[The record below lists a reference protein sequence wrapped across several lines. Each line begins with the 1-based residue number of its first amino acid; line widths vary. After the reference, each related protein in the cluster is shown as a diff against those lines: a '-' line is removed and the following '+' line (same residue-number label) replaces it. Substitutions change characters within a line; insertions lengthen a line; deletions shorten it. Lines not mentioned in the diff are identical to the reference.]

1 MWFLGKV
8 PLVLHL
14 LVLSPLLLS
23 DGVSNNSSVNWIP
36 PRSTIQR
43 AISLPASPPIVAN
56 TSSSQ
61 FANYTQPQFRLLLIT
76 FINLLPSP
84 TIKPPGF
91 PQLLPANFVCLA
103 VEFIANPM
111 DKSPPT
117 NRLTVSSLLSPPEME
132 RSNSFGTAMPLVALQ
147 YPKVDLNTNMQYQ
160 LPQLPMFKMP
170 AYASPPISPFNTQSQ
185 KENMDNASEQGTLD
199 PPLFRRES
207 TTGALASDVPLFS
220 SQSSSQEIITQHMQ
234 SESYQKLPVKPTED
248 EYKVAVEFHA
258 KVFKNVF
265 QSTKVYNSWRARER
279 LFEERYRAPAAGV
292 QKRPSPK
299 KLAPAPA
306 PRSRQPKMA
315 LPKASPRPAREP
327 KLKRTPKA
335 QILSSF
341 EEHIGSVSPKAARP
355 ATTRDDL
362 DYNAI
367 PDYSPPLES
376 LAGNEKKLKAEWK
389 GNKLDLSND
398 ADRHLLHEAELE
410 LASTLRLS
418 CATYLCSKRR
428 VFQARINAL
437 RIGKEFR
444 RTDAQQA
451 CKIDV
456 NKASK
461 LWQAYDKVGW
471 FDADYFR
478 QYV

>member
-1 MWFLGKV
+1 M
-8 PLVLHL
+8 
-14 LVLSPLLLS
+14 
-23 DGVSNNSSVNWIP
+23 
-36 PRSTIQR
+36 
-43 AISLPASPPIVAN
+43 
-56 TSSSQ
+56 
-61 FANYTQPQFRLLLIT
+61 
-76 FINLLPSP
+76 
-84 TIKPPGF
+84 
-91 PQLLPANFVCLA
+91 
-103 VEFIANPM
+103 ANPAH
-111 DKSPPT
+111 KSPSS

-132 RSNSFGTAMPLVALQ
+132 RSNSFGTSLPSVALQ
-147 YPKVDLNTNMQYQ
+147 YPTVSPNVSKHFYGQSS
-160 LPQLPMFKMP
+160 FKMP
-170 AYASPPISPFNTQSQ
+170 AYASPPISPFDTQSQ
-185 KENMDNASEQGTLD
+185 KENMDNGSEQGTLD

-207 TTGALASDVPLFS
+207 NTGALAPDVPLFS
-220 SQSSSQEIITQHMQ
+220 SQPSSQEVIAQHMQ
-234 SESYQKLPVKPTED
+234 SAEYAQLASKPTEE
-248 EYKVAVEFHA
+248 EYQLVAKFRSTVFEQFTRNPKAWREQERRIADRYSSGFHTSS
-258 KVFKNVF
+258 V
-265 QSTKVYNSWRARER
+265 Q
-279 LFEERYRAPAAGV
+279 AGRV

-306 PRSRQPKMA
+306 PRSRQPKIA
-315 LPKASPRPAREP
+315 LPKATPRPARESKP
-327 KLKRTPKA
+327 KRTPKA
-335 QILSSF
+335 QILGSF
-341 EEHIGSVSPKAARP
+341 DEHIGSVSPKTARP

-376 LAGNEKKLKAEWK
+376 LRGNEKKLKAEWK
-389 GNKLDLSND
+389 GNKLDLSDD

-471 FDADYFR
+471 FDALYFR

>member
-1 MWFLGKV
+1 M
-8 PLVLHL
+8 
-14 LVLSPLLLS
+14 
-23 DGVSNNSSVNWIP
+23 
-36 PRSTIQR
+36 
-43 AISLPASPPIVAN
+43 
-56 TSSSQ
+56 
-61 FANYTQPQFRLLLIT
+61 
-76 FINLLPSP
+76 
-84 TIKPPGF
+84 
-91 PQLLPANFVCLA
+91 
-103 VEFIANPM
+103 ANPM
-111 DKSPPT
+111 NSSTPT

-132 RSNSFGTAMPLVALQ
+132 RSNSFGSAKPSVALQ
-147 YPKVDLNTNMQYQ
+147 YHKVDPAASTQYH

-170 AYASPPISPFNTQSQ
+170 AYASPPISPFDTQSQ

-199 PPLFRRES
+199 PPLFRRDS
-207 TTGALASDVPLFS
+207 TTEALAPDVPLFS
-220 SQSSSQEIITQHMQ
+220 SQSSTQPSSQEAAITQHMQ
-234 SESYQKLPVKPTED
+234 STDYAQLKSKPAEEDYKLVAQFQATVFTQALKSPASYNQ
-248 EYKVAVEFHA
+248 
-258 KVFKNVF
+258 
-265 QSTKVYNSWRARER
+265 WRAQER
-279 LFEERYRAPAAGV
+279 KYEDVYSRPAVRDGGV

-315 LPKASPRPAREP
+315 LPKAVARPAREP
-327 KLKRTPKA
+327 KPKRTPKA
-335 QILSSF
+335 RVLDSF
-341 EEHIGSVSPKAARP
+341 EEHIGSISPKAARP

-367 PDYSPPLES
+367 TDYSPPLS
-376 LAGNEKKLKAEWK
+376 TLIGNEKKLKAEWK
-389 GNKLDLSND
+389 GNKLDLSID
-398 ADRHLLHEAELE
+398 PDRHLLHEAELE

-478 QYV
+478 EYV

>member
-1 MWFLGKV
+1 
-8 PLVLHL
+8 
-14 LVLSPLLLS
+14 
-23 DGVSNNSSVNWIP
+23 
-36 PRSTIQR
+36 
-43 AISLPASPPIVAN
+43 
-56 TSSSQ
+56 
-61 FANYTQPQFRLLLIT
+61 
-76 FINLLPSP
+76 
-84 TIKPPGF
+84 
-91 PQLLPANFVCLA
+91 
-103 VEFIANPM
+103 M

-117 NRLTVSSLLSPPEME
+117 SRLTVSSLLSPPEME

-147 YPKVDLNTNMQYQ
+147 YPKVDPNTSTQYH
-160 LPQLPMFKMP
+160 LPQLPMFTMP
-170 AYASPPISPFNTQSQ
+170 AYASPPISPFDTQSQ

-220 SQSSSQEIITQHMQ
+220 SQPSSQEIITQHMK
-234 SESYQKLPVKPTED
+234 SDNYAKLPTKPTED
-248 EYKVAVEFHA
+248 EYKVAAEFQA
-258 KVFKNVF
+258 TVFNQAFKDRKSFND
-265 QSTKVYNSWRARER
+265 WRARER
-279 LFEERYRAPAAGV
+279 SFEERYRAFGAGI

-306 PRSRQPKMA
+306 PKSRQPKVA
-315 LPKASPRPAREP
+315 LPKVSPRPAREP
-327 KLKRTPKA
+327 KPKRTPKA
-335 QILSSF
+335 QILNSF
-341 EEHIGSVSPKAARP
+341 EEHIGSVSPKAARA

-437 RIGKEFR
+437 KIGKEFR

-478 QYV
+478 QYI

>member
-1 MWFLGKV
+1 M
-8 PLVLHL
+8 
-14 LVLSPLLLS
+14 
-23 DGVSNNSSVNWIP
+23 N
-36 PRSTIQR
+36 
-43 AISLPASPPIVAN
+43 
-56 TSSSQ
+56 
-61 FANYTQPQFRLLLIT
+61 
-76 FINLLPSP
+76 
-84 TIKPPGF
+84 
-91 PQLLPANFVCLA
+91 
-103 VEFIANPM
+103 
-111 DKSPPT
+111 KSPPT

-132 RSNSFGTAMPLVALQ
+132 RSSSFGSAMPSVALQ
-147 YPKVDLNTNMQYQ
+147 YPKVDPNANTQYH

-170 AYASPPISPFNTQSQ
+170 AYASPPISPFDTQTQ
-185 KENMDNASEQGTLD
+185 KENMDNVSEQGTLD

-207 TTGALASDVPLFS
+207 TAGALASDVPLFS
-220 SQSSSQEIITQHMQ
+220 SQPSSQEVIAQHMQ
-234 SESYQKLPVKPTED
+234 SADYARLASKPAEEDYKLVAQFQATVFNQALKNRSA
-248 EYKVAVEFHA
+248 YKA
-258 KVFKNVF
+258 
-265 QSTKVYNSWRARER
+265 WRAQER
-279 LFEERYRAPAAGV
+279 KFEERYSRSAILAGGI

-306 PRSRQPKMA
+306 PRSRQPKVA
-315 LPKASPRPAREP
+315 LPKVAPRPAREP
-327 KLKRTPKA
+327 KPKRTPKA
-335 QILSSF
+335 QILDSF
-341 EEHIGSVSPKAARP
+341 EEHTGSASPKAARP

-376 LAGNEKKLKAEWK
+376 LMGNEKKLKAEWK

-410 LASTLRLS
+410 LASTLRLI

-437 RIGKEFR
+437 KIGKEFR

>member
-1 MWFLGKV
+1 MAH
-8 PLVLHL
+8 PM
-14 LVLSPLLLS
+14 
-23 DGVSNNSSVNWIP
+23 NN
-36 PRSTIQR
+36 
-43 AISLPASPPIVAN
+43 
-56 TSSSQ
+56 
-61 FANYTQPQFRLLLIT
+61 
-76 FINLLPSP
+76 
-84 TIKPPGF
+84 
-91 PQLLPANFVCLA
+91 
-103 VEFIANPM
+103 
-111 DKSPPT
+111 SPPT

-132 RSNSFGTAMPLVALQ
+132 RSNSFGSAIPSIALQ
-147 YPKVDLNTNMQYQ
+147 YPKVDPSTSTQFH

-170 AYASPPISPFNTQSQ
+170 AYASPPISPFDPQSQ

-207 TTGALASDVPLFS
+207 TSDALASDVPLFS
-220 SQSSSQEIITQHMQ
+220 SQPSSQEVIAQHMQ
-234 SESYQKLPVKPTED
+234 SVNYAQLPSRPAEEDYKL
-248 EYKVAVEFHA
+248 VAQFQA
-258 KVFKNVF
+258 TVFKQALKNRTAF
-265 QSTKVYNSWRARER
+265 NTWRAQER
-279 LFEERYRAPAAGV
+279 KFEERYSKPAVQAGGI

-306 PRSRQPKMA
+306 PRSRQPKVA
-315 LPKASPRPAREP
+315 LPKVTPRPAREP
-327 KLKRTPKA
+327 KPKRTPKA
-335 QILSSF
+335 QIFHSF
-341 EEHIGSVSPKAARP
+341 DEHIGSISPKAARP

-362 DYNAI
+362 EYNAI
-367 PDYSPPLES
+367 PDYSPPLET
-376 LAGNEKKLKAEWK
+376 LIGNEKKLKAEWK

-410 LASTLRLS
+410 LAATLRLS

-437 RIGKEFR
+437 KIGKEFR

-471 FDADYFR
+471 FDADFFR